1 MFQKEYDVVVA
12 GGGIAG
18 VAAAIAAA
26 EEGAKTA
33 IVEKTV
39 FFGGLAT
46 TGLVYAY
53 LQLCNGKGTQVSFG
67 LAERLLHAS
76 IKYGP
81 DTLKKKDWGRTPWQP
96 GDGTYSTEF
105 SPASFALALDGLLL
119 NAGVDCWVD
128 TLLCGAEKDGENRIT
143 ALEAENKS
151 GRGRLA
157 AKAFV
162 DATGDADLV
171 RRAGGATVD
180 GMNFTCIW
188 AMHHDPAA
196 DPDNFP
202 ASFPL
207 RYLAEKECTAHG
219 VGGREVSDFILR
231 SRTLLRNYYDT
242 RYASGEASRRTL
254 YPVVLPAMPQYRK
267 ISRIVGKNCLRD
279 GQAMTRFE
287 DSIGMAGDWRNTEKP
302 PWEIPYSTMIPEEIR
317 GVVAAGRTTA
327 SEGEAWEITRVIP
340 CAAVTGEAAGVAAAL
355 AAKRNVSPD
364 DLPYEDIAERL
375 IRRGVKLHL
384 SDVGLAGR

>member
-105 SPASFALALDGLLL
+105 SPASFALALDELLL
-119 NAGVDCWVD
+119 NAGIDCWVD

-171 RRAGGATVD
+171 RR
-180 GMNFTCIW
+180 
-188 AMHHDPAA
+188 
-196 DPDNFP
+196 
-202 ASFPL
+202 
-207 RYLAEKECTAHG
+207 
-219 VGGREVSDFILR
+219 
-231 SRTLLRNYYDT
+231 
-242 RYASGEASRRTL
+242 EAS
-254 YPVVLPAMPQYRK
+254 PEAYR
-267 ISRIVGKNCLRD
+267 
-279 GQAMTRFE
+279 
-287 DSIGMAGDWRNTEKP
+287 
-302 PWEIPYSTMIPEEIR
+302 
-317 GVVAAGRTTA
+317 
-327 SEGEAWEITRVIP
+327 
-340 CAAVTGEAAGVAAAL
+340 
-355 AAKRNVSPD
+355 VS
-364 DLPYEDIAERL
+364 
-375 IRRGVKLHL
+375 
-384 SDVGLAGR
+384 